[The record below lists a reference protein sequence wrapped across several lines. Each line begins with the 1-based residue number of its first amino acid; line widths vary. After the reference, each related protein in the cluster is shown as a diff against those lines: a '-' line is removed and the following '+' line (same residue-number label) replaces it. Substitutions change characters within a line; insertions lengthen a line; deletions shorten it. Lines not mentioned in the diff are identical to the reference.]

1 MYKWQ
6 RVASGPRSQAL
17 REGREERLFP
27 SVPALV
33 FEAGSLTESLLD
45 QTASSWA
52 PPVLC
57 LSQNYS
63 YCALPCPTSYVG
75 SGDLNLGPPTRT
87 ASTLPPSK
95 HLSSSVDAL
104 FLGPLARMSV
114 CHFRTQG
121 PQNPMRDTA
130 GNSESSEFSPL

>member
-1 MYKWQ
+1 MYMWQ

-17 REGREERLFP
+17 REGWEERLFP

-75 SGDLNLGPPTRT
+75 SRDLNLGPPTRT
-87 ASTLPPSK
+87 ASTLPIEASFQFSGCIISCSSGTDVCVP
-95 HLSSSVDAL
+95 LSY
-104 FLGPLARMSV
+104 PRP
-114 CHFRTQG
+114 T
-121 PQNPMRDTA
+121 
-130 GNSESSEFSPL
+130 ESDEGYGRELRIL